1 MKDALRMGV
10 VAGALALVAGFALA
24 ARADDKP
31 EKPAD
36 TPVVRAD
43 VRVDANGRPDFSGAW
58 RLNEDLSEDPRTKMQ
73 EAGGGRGG
81 RGGGG
86 MGRGGGGGG
95 GGEGGGG
102 FGGRGGMGG
111 GGGRGGMGGGGSR
124 GGGGDSGDSGG
135 DGASRLSETLAA
147 QKVLTISHKDPELVI
162 RDLNGR
168 SRTFFTDARKVE
180 EERSEGTAKIQTK
193 WKDQTIVVVTK
204 LGNREITDT
213 YERAAD
219 GARLFLTTKMEGG
232 RAPFSFR
239 RVYEAPLTPVPAE
252 GGAAEPKS
260 ELKPPPT

>member
-1 MKDALRMGV
+1 MKNALRMGV
-10 VAGALALVAGFALA
+10 VAGVLALVAGFARA
-24 ARADDKP
+24 TRADDKP

-81 RGGGG
+81 R
-86 MGRGGGGGG
+86 RLHPYP
-95 GGEGGGG
+95 
-102 FGGRGGMGG
+102 RARRSRRLPHRLRRLRRPDPSLLHR
-111 GGGRGGMGGGGSR
+111 GRGGMGGGGSR

-135 DGASRLSETLAA
+135 DGASRLGETLAA

-260 ELKPPPT
+260 ELKPPST

>member
-1 MKDALRMGV
+1 MKNAQRMGV
-10 VAGALALVAGFALA
+10 VAGALALAAGFAGA

-36 TPVVRAD
+36 TPLARAE
-43 VRVDANGRPDFSGAW
+43 VRVDASGRPDFSGTW
-58 RLNEDLSEDPRTKMQ
+58 SLNEDLSEDPRTKMQ

-86 MGRGGGGGG
+86 FGGRGG

-111 GGGRGGMGGGGSR
+111 GGRR
-124 GGGGDSGDSGG
+124 GGGGDSGDKGG
-135 DGASRLSETLAA
+135 DGASRLGETLAA

-193 WKDQTIVVVTK
+193 WRDRSVVVVTK
-204 LGNREITDT
+204 VGDRETTDT

-219 GARLFLTTKMEGG
+219 GARLFVTTKMEGG

-239 RVYEAPLTPVPAE
+239 RVYEAPLTPMPAE
-252 GGAAEPKS
+252 GRAAEPKS
-260 ELKPPPT
+260 EPKPPST

>member
-1 MKDALRMGV
+1 MKNALRTGV
-10 VAGALALVAGFALA
+10 VAGALALVAGFAGA
-24 ARADDKP
+24 VRADDKS

-36 TPVVRAD
+36 MPLVRAE
-43 VRVDANGRPDFSGAW
+43 VRVDANTRPDFSGTW

-73 EAGGGRGG
+73 EAGGGHGS
-81 RGGGG
+81 RGGGI
-86 MGRGGGGGG
+86 GRGGG

-111 GGGRGGMGGGGSR
+111 GGGRGGMGGGGGRR
-124 GGGGDSGDSGG
+124 GAGDSGERSG
-135 DGASRLSETLAA
+135 DGASRLGESLAA

-193 WKDQTIVVVTK
+193 WKDRSIVVVTK
-204 LGNREITDT
+204 LGDREITDT

-239 RVYEAPLTPVPAE
+239 RVYEAPLTPMPAE
-252 GGAAEPKS
+252 GGAADPKS
-260 ELKPPPT
+260 EPKPPST

>member
-10 VAGALALVAGFALA
+10 VAGALALVAGFAGA

-81 RGGGG
+81 RGG
-86 MGRGGGGGG
+86 MGGG
-95 GGEGGGG
+95 
-102 FGGRGGMGG
+102 GGRGGMGG
-111 GGGRGGMGGGGSR
+111 GGGRGGMGGGMGGGGSR
-124 GGGGDSGDSGG
+124 GGSGDSGDKSG
-135 DGASRLSETLAA
+135 DGASRLGETLAA

-260 ELKPPPT
+260 ELKPPST

>member
-1 MKDALRMGV
+1 MKNALRMGV
-10 VAGALALVAGFALA
+10 VAGAVALVAGFAGA

-36 TPVVRAD
+36 TPVVRAE
-43 VRVDANGRPDFSGAW
+43 VRVDANGRPDFSGTW
-58 RLNEDLSEDPRTKMQ
+58 RLNEDVSEDPRTKMQ

-81 RGGGG
+81 RGGT
-86 MGRGGGGGG
+86 GGG
-95 GGEGGGG
+95 
-102 FGGRGGMGG
+102 GGRGGMGG
-111 GGGRGGMGGGGSR
+111 GGGRGGMGGGMGGGGSR
-124 GGGGDSGDSGG
+124 GGSGDSGDKSG
-135 DGASRLSETLAA
+135 DGASRLGETLAA

-260 ELKPPPT
+260 ELKPPST

>member
-1 MKDALRMGV
+1 MKNALRMGV
-10 VAGALALVAGFALA
+10 VAGAVALVAGFAGA

-31 EKPAD
+31 EKSAD
-36 TPVVRAD
+36 TPVVRAE
-43 VRVDANGRPDFSGAW
+43 VRVDANGRPDFSGTW
-58 RLNEDLSEDPRTKMQ
+58 RLNEDVSEDPRTKMQ

-81 RGGGG
+81 RGGT
-86 MGRGGGGGG
+86 GGG
-95 GGEGGGG
+95 
-102 FGGRGGMGG
+102 GGRGGMGG
-111 GGGRGGMGGGGSR
+111 GGGRGGMGGGMGGGGSR
-124 GGGGDSGDSGG
+124 GGSGDSGDKSG
-135 DGASRLSETLAA
+135 DGASRLGETLAA

-260 ELKPPPT
+260 ELKPPST

>member
-10 VAGALALVAGFALA
+10 VAGALALVAGFAGA

-81 RGGGG
+81 RGG
-86 MGRGGGGGG
+86 MGGG
-95 GGEGGGG
+95 
-102 FGGRGGMGG
+102 GGRGGMGG
-111 GGGRGGMGGGGSR
+111 GGGRGGMGGGMGGGGSR
-124 GGGGDSGDSGG
+124 GGSGDSGDKSG

-162 RDLNGR
+162 QDLNGR

-260 ELKPPPT
+260 EPKPPST

>member
-1 MKDALRMGV
+1 MNNALRTGV
-10 VAGALALVAGFALA
+10 VAGALALVAGFAGA
-24 ARADDKP
+24 ARADDKS

-36 TPVVRAD
+36 TPLVRAE
-43 VRVDANGRPDFSGAW
+43 VRVDANARPDLSGTW

-73 EAGGGRGG
+73 EAGGR
-81 RGGGG
+81 GGG
-86 MGRGGGGGG
+86 MGRGGGG

-111 GGGRGGMGGGGSR
+111 GGGRGGTGGGGGR
-124 GGGGDSGDSGG
+124 RGGGDSGERSG
-135 DGASRLSETLAA
+135 DGAMHLSETLAA

-193 WKDQTIVVVTK
+193 WKDRSIVVVTK
-204 LGNREITDT
+204 LSDREITDT

-219 GARLFLTTKMEGG
+219 GARLFVTTKMEGG

-239 RVYEAPLTPVPAE
+239 RVYEAPLTPMPAE
-252 GGAAEPKS
+252 GGATDPKS
-260 ELKPPPT
+260 EPKPPST

>member
-1 MKDALRMGV
+1 MKNALRMGV
-10 VAGALALVAGFALA
+10 VAGVLALVAGFARA
-24 ARADDKP
+24 TRADDKP

-73 EAGGGRGG
+73 EAGG
-81 RGGGG
+81 
-86 MGRGGGGGG
+86 
-95 GGEGGGG
+95 
-102 FGGRGGMGG
+102 
-111 GGGRGGMGGGGSR
+111 SR

-135 DGASRLSETLAA
+135 DGASRLGETLAA

-260 ELKPPPT
+260 ELKPPST

>member
-1 MKDALRMGV
+1 MKNALRTGV
-10 VAGALALVAGFALA
+10 VAGALALGAGFAEA
-24 ARADDKP
+24 ARADDKS

-36 TPVVRAD
+36 TPLVRAED
-43 VRVDANGRPDFSGAW
+43 RVDANTRPDFSGTW

-73 EAGGGRGG
+73 EAGGGHGG
-81 RGGGG
+81 RGGGV
-86 MGRGGGGGG
+86 GRGGG

-102 FGGRGGMGG
+102 FGGMGGGGGRRGMGG
-111 GGGRGGMGGGGSR
+111 GGGRR
-124 GGGGDSGDSGG
+124 GGGDSGERSG
-135 DGASRLSETLAA
+135 DGASRLGETLAA

-193 WKDQTIVVVTK
+193 WKGRSIVVVAK
-204 LGNREITDT
+204 LGDREITDT

-239 RVYEAPLTPVPAE
+239 RVYETPLTPMPAE
-252 GGAAEPKS
+252 AGAADPKS
-260 ELKPPPT
+260 EPKPPST